1 MKRKKPT
8 SKELQRV
15 VENLIMEVM
24 TLKEQIMGLSNGV
37 VEYITFKK
45 DTKKFENYL
54 IKKEKVNARK
64 KSSRKNTSGK

>member
-1 MKRKKPT
+1 
-8 SKELQRV
+8 
-15 VENLIMEVM
+15 
-24 TLKEQIMGLSNGV
+24 MGLSNGV